1 MLFTSLQFA
10 IFVPLCLIIYYAMPQ
25 KYRWYVLLAAN
36 FIFYIGFGRRRLICL
51 VFSALSVWAAAVLID
66 KIHSNESTALKAQ
79 LTLTKELKKQIR
91 AKYKAQSRAVMLA
104 AALCNLGL
112 LLFFK
117 FYGMT
122 VQASGGRLPQLT
134 LLVPVG
140 ISFYTLQ
147 AVGYVIDVY
156 NKKSNA
162 EKNPLKLL
170 LFTMYFPQL
179 IEGPISRFDALA
191 PQLCGGNKFDYDT
204 FVWGLQRVL
213 WGLFKKF
220 VIADRLFIVVDYIFY
235 NYQDLYGF
243 TLIVGVVCYT
253 IQLYADF
260 SGGID
265 IALGVSQLFGIKLAE
280 NFNRPFFS
288 KSIPEFWRRWHI
300 TLGTWLRDYL
310 FYPLTLSKPLAKLSR
325 FLSKKVSKWAGK
337 WIPSFIALLVL
348 WFTNGVWHGEGTQ
361 YVAFGLYHGIL
372 IILGMSFAPLFIK
385 INTSLRINTQ
395 SQSWKLFRVVRT
407 FALVCFGEMIF
418 RSESIGA
425 AFTMACNMFAK
436 FNPTVLFDG
445 SLLNYGLDGRQ
456 WTIAVIAV
464 VFLLCA
470 ELFERRQSLGA
481 WVQSRELPIRWLIYF
496 ASLYVVI
503 MYSAAGPDFKEV
515 PFIYFQF

>member
-36 FIFYIGFGRRRLICL
+36 FIFYAGFGRRRLVCL
-51 VFSALSVWAAAVLID
+51 VFSALSVWLAAVLID
-66 KIHSNESTALKAQ
+66 KIHLAEKAAIAAQTAL
-79 LTLTKELKKQIR
+79 TKDEKKQLKAR
-91 AKYKAQSRAVMLA
+91 YKTRRRAVLWLCV
-104 AALCNLGL
+104 LCNIGL

-117 FYGMT
+117 FYGMAS
-122 VQASGGRLPQLT
+122 QAVTALPQLS

-156 NKKSNA
+156 NKKGRA

-191 PQLCGGNKFDYDT
+191 PQLYGGNKFDYDT
-204 FVWGLQRVL
+204 FVHGLQRVL

-220 VIADRLFIVVDYIFY
+220 VIADRLFAVVDYIFY

-243 TLIVGVVCYT
+243 TIAVGVVCYT

-265 IALGVSQLFGIKLAE
+265 IALGVSQLFGIQLAE

-310 FYPLTLSKPLAKLSR
+310 FYPLTLSKPMAKLGR

-348 WFTNGVWHGEGTQ
+348 WFTNGVWHGEGAQ
-361 YVAFGLYHGIL
+361 YVAFGLYHGVL
-372 IILGMSFAPLFIK
+372 IILSMSLAPWFVK
-385 INTSLRINTQ
+385 INTALHIDTK
-395 SQSWKLFRVVRT
+395 SQSFKLFRVVRT

-418 RSESIGA
+418 RSPSVSA
-425 AFTMACNMFAK
+425 AITMAGNMFAK

-445 SLLNYGLDGRQ
+445 SLLAYGLDERE
-456 WTIAVIAV
+456 WTIAIIAV

-470 ELFERRQSLGA
+470 ELFERRHSLGT
-481 WVQSRELPIRWLIYF
+481 WVQTRELPIRWLIYF

-503 MYSAAGPDFKEV
+503 MYSAAGPNFKEV